1 MSSVLESGPFI
12 ISAASRHSVPVS
24 FVFDFFFLISS
35 LLSNFG
41 MEFTFAFGER
51 DGVEANAE
59 RLMFMLLR
67 EMVR

>member
-1 MSSVLESGPFI
+1 
-12 ISAASRHSVPVS
+12 
-24 FVFDFFFLISS
+24 
-35 LLSNFG
+35 

-59 RLMFMLLR
+59 WLMFMLVR